1 MIERVSDS
9 YNILHIT
16 FLVICIAIVVLKEI
30 NTQWFT
36 KFLKLAWSADYLKLI
51 SSTPKRDKN
60 FTGLLLFISSII
72 MAISYQLYSESLQ
85 QHQIQFNLQ
94 TSAIV
99 LVLLLFFL
107 FVKFLFQKFIGF
119 IFNIQ
124 KLIDDFLDLKYSFY
138 YYSGFLMLIPLL
150 LLSYTQLNQFTIGLI
165 YFMIAS
171 FFVIKIS
178 LFLIKIRSLI
188 TRHLFYFILYICTLE
203 IIPILFIIRYLK

>member
-1 MIERVSDS
+1 MIERVSNT

-60 FTGLLLFISSII
+60 FTGLLLFISSVI

-107 FVKFLFQKFIGF
+107 FIKFLFQKFIGF

-124 KLIDDFLDLKYSFY
+124 RLIDDFLDLKYSFY

-188 TRHLFYFILYICTLE
+188 TQHLFYFILYICTLE

>member
-1 MIERVSDS
+1 MIERVSNT

-60 FTGLLLFISSII
+60 FTGLLLFISSVI

-107 FVKFLFQKFIGF
+107 FIKFLFQKFIGF

-124 KLIDDFLDLKYSFY
+124 RLIDDFLDLKYSFY